1 MPMPVQLL
9 KRLFTV
15 AEYERMA
22 VTGILGEDDRVEL
35 INGEIVTMTPVG
47 SRHAS
52 AVKRL
57 LHTFLPLQAAGT
69 VLLSIQDPIQL
80 SAHSEPQ
87 PDLALLRPRP
97 DFYATAHPKPSDV
110 LLIVEVAET
119 SAEFDRTVKLPL
131 YAKGGIP
138 EVWLVNVAEDQ
149 IEVFRDPSP
158 DGYQTHQVVS
168 KGRTIVPFVS
178 PNFTIATD
186 AILG

>member
-1 MPMPVQLL
+1 MPVQLL

-15 AEYERMA
+15 AEYEQMA
-22 VTGILGEDDRVEL
+22 TAGILGEDDRVEL

-57 LHTFLPLQAAGT
+57 LHAFLPLQAAGT
-69 VLLSIQDPIQL
+69 VLLSVQDPIQL
-80 SAHSEPQ
+80 GAHSEPQ

-97 DFYATAHPKPSDV
+97 DFYATAHPNPSDV

-138 EVWLVNVAEDQ
+138 EVWLVNLTEDR
-149 IEVFRDPSP
+149 IELFREPRA

-168 KGRTIVPFVS
+168 KGQSIVPFAF

>member
-1 MPMPVQLL
+1 MPMPVQML

-15 AEYERMA
+15 AEYER
-22 VTGILGEDDRVEL
+22 VTTAGILGEDDRVEL
-35 INGEIVTMTPVG
+35 INGEIITMTPVG

-57 LHTFLPLQAAGT
+57 LHAFLPLQAAGT
-69 VLLSIQDPIQL
+69 VLLSIQDPIHL
-80 SAHSEPQ
+80 SAHSESQ

-97 DFYATAHPKPSDV
+97 DFYAAAHPKPSDV

-131 YAKGGIP
+131 YAKENIP
-138 EVWLVNVAEDQ
+138 KIWLVNLPENQ
-149 IEVFRDPSP
+149 IEVFRDPRP
-158 DGYQTHQVVS
+158 NGYQTHQILS
-168 KGRTIVPFVS
+168 RGQTIVPLAS
-178 PNFTIATD
+178 PTFTITTD

>member
-1 MPMPVQLL
+1 MPVQML

-22 VTGILGEDDRVEL
+22 TAGILGEDDRVEL

-69 VLLSIQDPIQL
+69 VLLSIQDPIHL

-97 DFYATAHPKPSDV
+97 DFYATAHPNSSDV
-110 LLIVEVAET
+110 PLIVEVAET

-138 EVWLVNVAEDQ
+138 DVWLVNVAQDQ
-149 IEVFRDPSP
+149 IEVFRDPHP
-158 DGYQTHQVVS
+158 DGYQTYQVVS
-168 KGRTIVPFVS
+168 KGQTIVPFAF

-186 AILG
+186 AILA

>member
-1 MPMPVQLL
+1 MPVQLL
-9 KRLFTV
+9 KRQFTV
-15 AEYERMA
+15 AEYERMTTA
-22 VTGILGEDDRVEL
+22 GILGEDDRVEL

-57 LHTFLPLQAAGT
+57 LHAFLPLQAAGT
-69 VLLSIQDPIQL
+69 VLLSIQDPIHI

-110 LLIVEVAET
+110 LLIVKVAET

-138 EVWLVNVAEDQ
+138 EVWLVNVAGDQ
-149 IEVFRDPSP
+149 IEVFRDPRP
-158 DGYQTHQVVS
+158 DGYQTYQVVS
-168 KGRTIVPFVS
+168 KGHTIVPLVF